1 MSLLDTVADAANK
14 VFAALTDSGG
24 RHLTPV
30 ARLTING
37 QPFGSAALSRI
48 VSIDLTDKRGFEADE
63 LTIELDDYDGAV
75 AIPNTGSKITLHL
88 GYQETGI
95 VDKGEYLF
103 SEFTHTG
110 APTA

>member
-14 VFAALTDSGG
+14 VF
-24 RHLTPV
+24 
-30 ARLTING
+30 
-37 QPFGSAALSRI
+37 AALSRI